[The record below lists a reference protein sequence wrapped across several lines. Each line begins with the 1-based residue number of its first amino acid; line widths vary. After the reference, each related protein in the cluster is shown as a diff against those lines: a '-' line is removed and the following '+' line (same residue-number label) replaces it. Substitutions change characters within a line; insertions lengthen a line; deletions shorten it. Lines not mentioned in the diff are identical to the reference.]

1 MNPVS
6 ESLEVQVVVFL
17 IVLGLFERGPRAPLG
32 SKFAPLVALFA
43 LERQGK
49 REMR

>member
-17 IVLGLFERGPRAPLG
+17 IVLGLFERGPRRSWLRIRSFG
-32 SKFAPLVALFA
+32 RAL
-43 LERQGK
+43 RS
-49 REMR
+49 